1 MPATIP
7 TSTVRPQS
15 ERNAS
20 PTARAPSRR
29 SQREPTPK
37 TTRTGVALRGRIPA
51 RPAARIPAATKSS
64 GWRNFCAPRASRKP
78 PGQTRM
84 GFVGN
89 WGGRTRTSNFP
100 VNSRAVCQLTYTP
113 LRCPKQ
119 RAPPDPFRAGG
130 ARSHNH
136 HALRR
141 PGPQIQE
148 IGVTIAICVQ
158 TGERP
163 HRAYTLPRPLPPS
176 KGRAHGHMPPNITSA
191 APADLPAILA
201 LLAASK
207 LPRASIEDHVAST
220 LVARQDSGIVG
231 TAALELYG
239 GAALLR
245 SVAVATAL
253 RGQGLGA
260 ALTVAALDLAQRRGV
275 RTVYL
280 LTETAGQF
288 FPKFGFTAITRAQ
301 VEPVVLASLEFTT
314 ACPKSALVMVKQL

>member
-113 LRCPKQ
+113 KEPLLILHPRLFRKILQRLLLLDTQLLGERDVRFHVHVSAPAVPLYAMPRDAEFLAMLRPGRNPQ
-119 RAPPDPFRAGG
+119 
-130 ARSHNH
+130 H
-136 HALRR
+136 HAF
-141 PGPQIQE
+141 
-148 IGVTIAICVQ
+148 VV
-158 TGERP
+158 ERL
-163 HRAYTLPRPLPPS
+163 H
-176 KGRAHGHMPPNITSA
+176 
-191 APADLPAILA
+191 
-201 LLAASK
+201 
-207 LPRASIEDHVAST
+207 
-220 LVARQDSGIVG
+220 
-231 TAALELYG
+231 
-239 GAALLR
+239 
-245 SVAVATAL
+245 
-253 RGQGLGA
+253 
-260 ALTVAALDLAQRRGV
+260 LDA
-275 RTVYL
+275 
-280 LTETAGQF
+280 
-288 FPKFGFTAITRAQ
+288 RAQ
-301 VEPVVLASLEFTT
+301 
-314 ACPKSALVMVKQL
+314 